1 MGLSV
6 DIIKYISAAI
16 VVFFLGY
23 ISRCIFECRSDRKRK
38 IKDVVEKYNAHPEP
52 SEGARAGLECLGI
65 LQRSGAGTL
74 SKSELIEASLAIQQ
88 YGRRNPCKIDLGITA
103 FEILK
108 KATENGKVLGG
119 SATDIYQSIV
129 SIIKDNQAGVTLNQE
144 TRDYISETWK
154 DRWAFILQS
163 QNQLVN
169 WLFTL
174 HAGGIAGLLTFA
186 ATRTATDSVK
196 YGIIA
201 FCLGLIAIIIY
212 GTLMLYLE
220 EIEFRD
226 FKNNVSQLY
235 RCKIDWAEFMQ
246 KEQSRPL
253 KHWPCVLAG
262 WSSGLLALIGLGCAA
277 LSILF

>member
-16 VVFFLGY
+16 AVFFLGY

-38 IKDVVEKYNAHPEP
+38 IKDVIEKYNAHPEP
-52 SEGARAGLECLGI
+52 SEGASAGLECLGI

-108 KATENGKVLGG
+108 KATENGIVLGG

-186 ATRTATDSVK
+186 ATRPATESVK
-196 YGIIA
+196 YGINA

-235 RCKIDWAEFMQ
+235 RCKIDWAEFMHR
-246 KEQSRPL
+246 ENSRSL
-253 KHWPCVLAG
+253 KHWSCVVAG
-262 WSSGLLALIGLGCAA
+262 WSSGILALAGLVCAA
-277 LSILF
+277 RSILL